1 VLGPDATHGAA
12 KDDEEEEET
21 AEAEEGEAE
30 AASTGPPL
38 LPPPP
43 PPRPSWLSTWEAAAG
58 LGAELLRGA
67 RCNAGPTPYN
77 ATGAAHSAAAGDPS
91 STT

>member
-1 VLGPDATHGAA
+1 VLGPDAANGAVGAA

-30 AASTGPPL
+30 AALTGTPL

-58 LGAELLRGA
+58 LGLVAS
-67 RCNAGPTPYN
+67 AGL
-77 ATGAAHSAAAGDPS
+77 S
-91 STT
+91 